1 MSGRRGAGGCGPP
14 CAPSAA
20 LYTLRLHTPAGP
32 APALSG
38 RAAHWPGVAG
48 RDDGAVTGEE
58 QLAAESR
65 KGELSG
71 RLVTVRERIAA
82 ACVAA
87 GRDPRQVT
95 LVAVTKTFPASD
107 VRLLY
112 ELGVRDVGE
121 NRDQEAA
128 PKAAECADL
137 APELTW
143 HFVGQLQTNKAASVV
158 RYARVVHSVDRLRLA
173 RVLGQQARKAGRV
186 VTCLVQVSLDAHPDP
201 GRAGAAPAQIPELA
215 AAVAAE
221 EGLLLGGVMAIAP
234 LGVPPAQAFAPL
246 PAAAAAVRE
255 IRPEAAMISAGMS
268 GDMEAAIAVGATHV
282 RVGTALL
289 GDRPSFVG

>member
-1 MSGRRGAGGCGPP
+1 MA
-14 CAPSAA
+14 CAA
-20 LYTLRLHTPAGP
+20 
-32 APALSG
+32 
-38 RAAHWPGVAG
+38 VG
-48 RDDGAVTGEE
+48 RDAGE
-58 QLAAESR
+58 
-65 KGELSG
+65 
-71 RLVTVRERIAA
+71 
-82 ACVAA
+82 
-87 GRDPRQVT
+87 VT

-137 APELTW
+137 APGLTW
-143 HFVGQLQTNKAASVV
+143 HFVGQLQTNKCASVV
-158 RYARVVHSVDRLRLA
+158 RYARVVHSVDRLRLVRA
-173 RVLGQQARKAGRV
+173 LGGAARKAGRV
-186 VTCLVQVSLDAHPDP
+186 ITCLVQVDLDPDPDP
-201 GRAGAAPAQIPELA
+201 GRGGAGPAQVPELA

-221 EGLLLGGVMAIAP
+221 EGLVLGGVMAIAP
-234 LGVPPAQAFAPL
+234 LGVPPVETFAPL

-289 GDRPSFVG
+289 GDRPRFVG

>member
-1 MSGRRGAGGCGPP
+1 M
-14 CAPSAA
+14 
-20 LYTLRLHTPAGP
+20 
-32 APALSG
+32 
-38 RAAHWPGVAG
+38 
-48 RDDGAVTGEE
+48 TGEE
-58 QLAAESR
+58 RLAAASR
-65 KGELSG
+65 KAELDG

-87 GRDPRQVT
+87 GRDPEEVT

-137 APELTW
+137 APGLTW

-173 RVLGQQARKAGRV
+173 RALGQQARRAGRV
-186 VTCLVQVSLDAHPDP
+186 VTCLIQVSLDAGP
-201 GRAGAAPAQIPELA
+201 GRGGARPAQAPEVA
-215 AAVAAE
+215 AAIAAE

-234 LGVPPAQAFAPL
+234 LGMPPAQAFAPL
-246 PAAAAAVRE
+246 PAIAAAIRE

-289 GDRPSFVG
+289 GDRPSFVR

>member
-1 MSGRRGAGGCGPP
+1 VAVKGEEQVPGSGRR
-14 CAPSAA
+14 
-20 LYTLRLHTPAGP
+20 
-32 APALSG
+32 
-38 RAAHWPGVAG
+38 
-48 RDDGAVTGEE
+48 D
-58 QLAAESR
+58 
-65 KGELSG
+65 ELSS
-71 RLVTVRERIAA
+71 RLASVRGRIAA
-82 ACVAA
+82 ACGAV
-87 GRDPRQVT
+87 GRDAGEVT
-95 LVAVTKTFPASD
+95 LVAITKTFPASD

-137 APELTW
+137 SPGLTW

-158 RYARVVHSVDRLRLA
+158 RYARVVHSVDRARLA
-173 RVLGQQARKAGRV
+173 RALGTQARRAGRV
-186 VTCLVQVSLDAHPDP
+186 ITCLVQVDLDPDPDP
-201 GRAGAAPAQIPELA
+201 GRGGAAPAQVAGLA

-221 EGLLLGGVMAIAP
+221 EGLLLGGVMAVAP
-234 LGVPPAQAFAPL
+234 LGVPPEPAFALL

-255 IRPEAAMISAGMS
+255 VRPEAVMISAGMS

-289 GDRPSFVG
+289 GGRPGFVR